1 MVCEDVTNLYGWS
14 MSQYL
19 PTGDLHE
26 IELTKNERILIK
38 SILRTQDNNCGYL
51 LERDLVYQSNTNE
64 KTKLFP
70 FLPD

>member
-1 MVCEDVTNLYGWS
+1 MVGVCHNIYQLEIFMKLNL
-14 MSQYL
+14 Q
-19 PTGDLHE
+19 
-26 IELTKNERILIK
+26 KNERILIK

-51 LERDLVYQSNTNE
+51 LERDLVYQSNTHE